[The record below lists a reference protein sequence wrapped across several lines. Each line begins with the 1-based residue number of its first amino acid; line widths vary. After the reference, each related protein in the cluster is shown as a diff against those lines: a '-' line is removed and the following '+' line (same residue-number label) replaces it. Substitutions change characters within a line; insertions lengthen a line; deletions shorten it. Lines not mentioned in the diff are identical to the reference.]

1 MSLSPLYGPAAA
13 PAAGATPSA
22 PTASA
27 ANTAG
32 SSSPAQQV
40 LGQDAF
46 LKLMIA
52 ELQNQDP
59 SQTTNGTQF
68 VAQLAQFSALEQMT
82 NVAQAVTKLDSD
94 VTALSQQ
101 TLLTQGAA
109 LIGKQVSGTDAGGH
123 PVQGTVS
130 QVTMQNGQ
138 VELQVGSQTLTL
150 AQVERID
157 NAASTPTSTPTSAPA

>member
-1 MSLSPLYGPAAA
+1 MSLSPMYGPGAA
-13 PAAGATPSA
+13 PAAA
-22 PTASA
+22 ASA
-27 ANTAG
+27 GTAAAANAG
-32 SSSPAQQV
+32 ASNPAQQV
-40 LGQDAF
+40 LGQDDF

-59 SQTTNGTQF
+59 SQATNSTQF

-94 VTALSQQ
+94 LTALSQQ

-109 LIGKQVSGTDAGGH
+109 LIGKQVSGTDAGGQT
-123 PVQGTVS
+123 VQGTVS

-150 AQVERID
+150 AQVDRID
-157 NAASTPTSTPTSAPA
+157 NAAGTPA